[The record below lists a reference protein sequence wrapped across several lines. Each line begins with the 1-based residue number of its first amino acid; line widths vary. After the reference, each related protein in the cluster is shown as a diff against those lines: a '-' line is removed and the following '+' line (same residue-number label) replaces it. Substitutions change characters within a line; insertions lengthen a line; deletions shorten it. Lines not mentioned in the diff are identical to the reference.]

1 MSSLLRFFRE
11 HLKRFLPLIVAGSA
25 LLTLAGACQ
34 GLLIGLLRFVFDYSL
49 GMGDKSVPAVPA
61 GVPAAAGGVLEG
73 LRHWALAHLPSA
85 AYLREQTLLIPAI
98 LVLIFI
104 LKGIFTYSGTLLM
117 VRSGVR
123 ATQNLRERLFAH
135 LLKQE
140 PAYFQRHPVG
150 ELLQRCISDV
160 GAVQGIAS
168 NQFAD
173 AVREMTMALAMLG
186 TILVMNWR
194 LSMTLF
200 IAGPL
205 VVLPIKKLSQRIR
218 RINHRNMEA
227 SSRLLQRLKE
237 VFSNIRVVLGFARE
251 PFEEARF
258 HQQNDELFRLTM
270 KSARAGA
277 VAHPIMELVGGL
289 LLAALLLYASS
300 SIRSGAMTGPGFFAY
315 IIAVYAFYDPVRRLT
330 KLNSDVQAAQASLDR
345 VYSVLDRRTQ
355 MVMAADPVPVPRQ
368 PQRLAFEGVH
378 FAYEG
383 RSGRNE
389 VLRDINLEVRKGETV
404 ALVGGS
410 GGGKTTLVNL
420 VPRFFDPTQGR
431 VTLDGIDLREFDPRE
446 LRLRIGIVTQE
457 TLLFMDSVH
466 DNIAY
471 GKPADRAAVEA
482 AARKAHAH
490 GFISALPRG
499 YDTPLAETGSTLSGG
514 QRQRLAIARALLQDP
529 PILILDEATSALD
542 TESERA
548 VQEALEVLMQ
558 DRTTLVIAH
567 RLSTIQKATRICVL
581 NRGQIVE
588 VGPHAELLAARGEY
602 DRLYQLQFR
611 A

>member
-1 MSSLLRFFRE
+1 MSSFLRFFRE
-11 HLKRFLPLIVAGSA
+11 HLKRFLPLIIGGSL

-34 GLLIGLLRFVFDYSL
+34 GLLIGLLRFVFSDSL
-49 GMGDKSVPAVPA
+49 AMGSGNDTGVAVQA
-61 GVPAAAGGVLEG
+61 KLWLV
-73 LRHWALAHLPSA
+73 AHLPSIS
-85 AYLREQTLLIPAI
+85 RMRQDTFLIPTV
-98 LVLIFI
+98 LVLIFV
-104 LKGIFTYSGTLLM
+104 LKGLLTYSGTLLM
-117 VRSGVR
+117 VRSGIK
-123 ATQNLRERLFAH
+123 ATQTLRERLFGH
-135 LLKQE
+135 LLRQE

-160 GAVQGIAS
+160 SAVQGIAS

-173 AVREMTMALAMLG
+173 AVRELTMALAMLG
-186 TILVMNWR
+186 TILFMNWR
-194 LSMTLF
+194 LSLTLF

-218 RINHRNMEA
+218 KINHRNMEA

-251 PFEEARF
+251 PFEEERF
-258 HQQNDELFRLTM
+258 HQQNEELFRLMM
-270 KSARAGA
+270 KSARAQA

-289 LLAALLLYASS
+289 LLAGLLIYAAV
-300 SIRSGAMTGPGFFAY
+300 SIRHGSMSGPGFFTY
-315 IIAVYAFYDPVRRLT
+315 IIAVYAFYDPIRRLT
-330 KLNSDVQAAQASLDR
+330 KLNSEVQVAQASLDR
-345 VYSVLDRRTQ
+345 IYSVLDRQ
-355 MVMAADPVPVPRQ
+355 SLMPIAAVPVPVPAQ
-368 PQRLAFEGVH
+368 PERLAFEGVH
-378 FAYEG
+378 FAYDG
-383 RSGRNE
+383 RKGRNE
-389 VLRDINLEVRKGETV
+389 VLKDINLEVHKGETV

-420 VPRFFDPTQGR
+420 VPRFFDPTEGR
-431 VTLDGIDLREFDPRE
+431 VTLDGIDLREFDPHE

-457 TLLFMDSVH
+457 TLLFMDSIH

-471 GKPADRAAVEA
+471 GKPAERAAVEA

-490 GFISALPRG
+490 DFIIALPKG

-567 RLSTIQKATRICVL
+567 RLSTIQRATRICVL
-581 NRGQIVE
+581 NRGEVVE
-588 VGPHAELLAARGEY
+588 MGPHEALLASKGEY

-611 A
+611 N

>member
-1 MSSLLRFFRE
+1 MSSFLRFFRE
-11 HLKRFLPLIVAGSA
+11 HLKRFLPLIVGGSL

-34 GLLIGLLRFVFDYSL
+34 GLLIGLLRFVFSDSL
-49 GMGDKSVPAVPA
+49 AMGTGTANANANDLAVRA
-61 GVPAAAGGVLEG
+61 KMWLIV
-73 LRHWALAHLPSA
+73 HLPSISH
-85 AYLREQTLLIPAI
+85 LRQDTYLIPVV
-98 LVLIFI
+98 LVVVFV
-104 LKGIFTYSGTLLM
+104 LKGVLTYSGTLLM
-117 VRSGVR
+117 VRSGIK
-123 ATQNLRERLFAH
+123 ATQALRERLFVH
-135 LLKQE
+135 LLRQE

-160 GAVQGIAS
+160 SAVQGIAS

-173 AVREMTMALAMLG
+173 AVRELTMALAMLG

-194 LSMTLF
+194 LSLSLF

-205 VVLPIKKLSQRIR
+205 VVLPIKRLSQRIR
-218 RINHRNMEA
+218 KINHRNMEA

-251 PFEEARF
+251 PFEEDRF
-258 HQQNDELFRLTM
+258 HQQNEELFRLMM
-270 KSARAGA
+270 KSARAQA

-289 LLAALLLYASS
+289 LLAGLLIYASV
-300 SIRSGAMTGPGFFAY
+300 SIRHGSMSGPGFFTY
-315 IIAVYAFYDPVRRLT
+315 IIAVYAFYDPIRRLT
-330 KLNSDVQAAQASLDR
+330 KLNSEVQVAQASLDR
-345 VYSVLDRRTQ
+345 VYAVLDRRSL
-355 MVMAADPVPVPRQ
+355 MPMAAEPVPVPEQ
-368 PQRLAFEGVH
+368 PRRLAFEAVH
-378 FAYEG
+378 FAYDG
-383 RSGRNE
+383 RNGRNE
-389 VLRDINLEVRKGETV
+389 VLRGIDLEVHKGETV

-420 VPRFFDPTQGR
+420 VPRFFDPTSGR
-431 VTLDGIDLREFDPRE
+431 VTLDGIDLRQFDPRE

-457 TLLFMDSVH
+457 TLLFMDSIH

-471 GKPADRAAVEA
+471 GKPADRDAVVA
-482 AARKAHAH
+482 AASKAHAH
-490 GFISALPRG
+490 DFIMSLPKG
-499 YDTPLAETGSTLSGG
+499 YDTLLAETGSTLSGG

-548 VQEALEVLMQ
+548 VQEALEVLMR

-581 NRGQIVE
+581 SGGE
-588 VGPHAELLAARGEY
+588 LAEMGSHEALLAAQGEY
-602 DRLYQLQFR
+602 ARLYQLQFR
-611 A
+611 S

>member
-1 MSSLLRFFRE
+1 MSSFLRFFRE
-11 HLKRFLPLIVAGSA
+11 HLKRFLPLILGGSL

-34 GLLIGLLRFVFDYSL
+34 GLLIGILRFVFEDNLNL
-49 GMGDKSVPAVPA
+49 GGGAGDRTGLAVQA
-61 GVPAAAGGVLEG
+61 KQWLI
-73 LRHWALAHLPSA
+73 AHLPSA
-85 AYLREQTLLIPAI
+85 SHLRQETYLIPALI
-98 LVLIFI
+98 VLVFV
-104 LKGIFTYSGTLLM
+104 LKGLFTYSGTLLM
-117 VRSGVR
+117 VRSGIK
-123 ATQNLRERLFAH
+123 ATLALRERLFAH
-135 LLKQE
+135 LLRQE

-173 AVREMTMALAMLG
+173 AVREVTMALAMLG
-186 TILVMNWR
+186 TILFMNWR
-194 LSMTLF
+194 LSLTLF

-218 RINHRNMEA
+218 KINHRNMEA

-251 PFEEARF
+251 PFEEERF
-258 HQQNDELFRLTM
+258 HRQNNELFRLMM
-270 KSARAGA
+270 KSARAQA
-277 VAHPIMELVGGL
+277 IAHPIMELVGGL
-289 LLAALLLYASS
+289 LLAGLLIYAAT
-300 SIRSGAMTGPGFFAY
+300 SIRSGGMTGPGFFAY
-315 IIAVYAFYDPVRRLT
+315 IIAVYAFYDPIRRLT
-330 KLNSDVQAAQASLDR
+330 KLNSEVQVAQASLDR
-345 VYSVLDRRTQ
+345 VYAVLDRESRMFQ
-355 MVMAADPVPVPRQ
+355 APAPVPVPAEPR
-368 PQRLAFEGVH
+368 RLVFEDVH
-378 FAYEG
+378 FAYDG
-383 RSGRNE
+383 KNGRNE
-389 VLRDINLEVRKGETV
+389 VLRGINLEVRKGETV

-420 VPRFFDPTQGR
+420 VPRFFDPTSGR
-431 VTLDGIDLREFDPRE
+431 VTLDGIDLRDFDPRE
-446 LRLRIGIVTQE
+446 LRQRIGIVTQE

-471 GKPADRAAVEA
+471 GKPAARAAVEA
-482 AARKAHAH
+482 AARKAQAH
-490 GFISALPRG
+490 DFISALPKG

-567 RLSTIQKATRICVL
+567 RLSTIQRATRICVL
-581 NRGQIVE
+581 NRGEVVE
-588 VGPHAELLAARGEY
+588 MGAHEALLAGKGEY

-611 A
+611 N